1 MRRVAFSAVVGL
13 LLVALIAPVA
23 SATRPAPSFVAKAS
37 AAVPG
42 GNLQLLAKVRH
53 AVRGKT
59 FSAEAVVHF
68 SSGDVTVTLS
78 QRGRSFVARGKAAVP
93 ANQPVGP
100 VAVDVTITYDGVPYA
115 MPSFNAKIE
124 PDDSSV

>member
-1 MRRVAFSAVVGL
+1 MRRLAFSAAVGL

-23 SATRPAPSFVAKAS
+23 SAARPAPTFVAKAS

-42 GNLQLLAKVRH
+42 GNLHLLAKVKH

-68 SSGDVTVTLS
+68 ASGDVTVTLN

-93 ANQPVGP
+93 ADQPVGM

-115 MPSFNAKIE
+115 VPSFNAKIL
-124 PDDSSV
+124 PADSSV